1 MKSAQLVATAA
12 LFPWDWLSF
21 IVSSS
26 WWHYSACWL
35 WPTSEAMTLFLRS
48 VPAVGPVPWNVCHK
62 SFDLVSTQDLQK
74 LIPWGQLL
82 C

>member
-1 MKSAQLVATAA
+1 MKSAQLVASAA

-21 IVSSS
+21 TVSSS
-26 WWHYSACWL
+26 WWHCSACWL
-35 WPTSEAMTLFLRS
+35 LPTSEAMTLFLRS
-48 VPAVGPVPWNVCHK
+48 VPAVGPVPWTVCHK